1 MPLPLA
7 YLWKLCKKDFS
18 WLLGWLF
25 LFSVSSSWS
34 SESQSHL
41 WVINYVFCSVKFSH
55 SVVSHS
61 LQPHGLA
68 VINTQSLLKL
78 RPIGSEMPFNYLTLG
93 HPLLL
98 LPSIF
103 PSIRVFSNETVLCI
117 RKPSVQ
123 VSASASVLPMN
134 IKDWFPLGWTGW
146 ISIPRDS

>member
-61 LQPHGLA
+61 LQPHGLHYA
-68 VINTQSLLKL
+68 RPPCPSSTPRVYSNSGPLSRRCHSTISPLVILFSSCLQSFPASGSFQMRQFFASGSQVFKFQLQHQSFQWIL
-78 RPIGSEMPFNYLTLG
+78 RTDFL
-93 HPLLL
+93 
-98 LPSIF
+98 
-103 PSIRVFSNETVLCI
+103 
-117 RKPSVQ
+117 
-123 VSASASVLPMN
+123 
-134 IKDWFPLGWTGW
+134 
-146 ISIPRDS
+146 